1 MAKHTWTVDTAS
13 APGGLHRMST
23 CTPAPAP
30 APAGLTTLV
39 DIGAL
44 AHDHPLAFDNATSY
58 KRLDEKGN
66 VLLALRRK
74 DTSSAWQDVTAL
86 EQEKAAAIAAHA
98 RLTKELE
105 RLSTLGDEDDDI
117 L

>member
-1 MAKHTWTVDTAS
+1 
-13 APGGLHRMST
+13 MST
-23 CTPAPAP
+23 TTPVQ

-44 AHDHPLAFDNATSY
+44 AQDHPLAFDNATSY

-86 EQEKAAAIAAHA
+86 EQEKAAAIATQA
-98 RLTKELE
+98 RLLRELRHLQE
-105 RLSTLGDEDDDI
+105 DTDNDEEDTL
-117 L
+117 

>member
-1 MAKHTWTVDTAS
+1 
-13 APGGLHRMST
+13 MST
-23 CTPAPAP
+23 CTPAPTP

-44 AHDHPLAFDNATSY
+44 AQDHSLAFDNATSY
-58 KRLDEKGN
+58 KRLDEKGS

-74 DTSSAWQDVTAL
+74 DTSSAWQHVTAL
-86 EQEKAAAIAAHA
+86 AQEKAAAIAAHA

>member
-1 MAKHTWTVDTAS
+1 
-13 APGGLHRMST
+13 MSSPT
-23 CTPAPAP
+23 S

-44 AHDHPLAFDNATSY
+44 AQDHPLAFDNATSY

-74 DTSSAWQDVTAL
+74 DTSSVWQDVTAL

-98 RLTKELE
+98 RLTKELQ
-105 RLSTLGDEDDDI
+105 RLSTLGEDSEDT

>member
-1 MAKHTWTVDTAS
+1 
-13 APGGLHRMST
+13 MST
-23 CTPAPAP
+23 NTPAPV
-30 APAGLTTLV
+30 PAGLTTLV

-44 AHDHPLAFDNATSY
+44 AQDHPLAFDNATSY

-86 EQEKAAAIAAHA
+86 EQEKAAAIAAYA
-98 RLTKELE
+98 RLTKELQ